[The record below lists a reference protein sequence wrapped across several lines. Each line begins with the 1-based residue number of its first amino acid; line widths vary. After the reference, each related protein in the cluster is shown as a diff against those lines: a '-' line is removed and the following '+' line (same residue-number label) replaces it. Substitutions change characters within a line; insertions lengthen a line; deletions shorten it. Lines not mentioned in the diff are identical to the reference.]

1 MKRLLPILLIFFVL
15 CGCSAGSPQAASSAA
30 YYVNE
35 TKEDYA
41 AEAAGASYSNGFPV
55 VEENSDEKLVYTGS
69 VRLETREYES
79 FSKELSSLIRD
90 YEGIIQSMNENGGSG
105 SRRYLDLTVRIPAQ
119 RFDEFLEAL
128 RSSSASVSGI
138 STYVDNIT
146 RQYSDNELRI
156 VALNVQH
163 ESLLQLLNE
172 AQDLSDV
179 ILLEERLSD
188 VESELNILQS
198 YKHSMDED
206 VTYSTITISV
216 SEVVIYS
223 QSSFSQR
230 IAEAFN
236 GSLDNF
242 LSGMEDLLI
251 GFIYFLPFLIVLIAV
266 FFLLRT
272 PLKKLLS
279 RFRRPKSE

>member
-1 MKRLLPILLIFFVL
+1 MKKLLPILLIFFVL
-15 CGCSAGSPQAASSAA
+15 CGCSAGSAAASSAA
-30 YYVNE
+30 YYISDM
-35 TKEDYA
+35 KEDYA

-69 VRLETREYES
+69 VRLETREYET

-90 YEGIIQSMNENGGSG
+90 YEGIIQSMNENGSSG
-105 SRRYLDLTVRIPAQ
+105 SRRYLNLTVRIPAQ
-119 RFDEFLEAL
+119 RFDDFLEAL

-156 VALNVQH
+156 EALNVQH
-163 ESLLQLLNE
+163 ERLLQLLTE

-251 GFIYFLPFLIVLIAV
+251 GYIYFLPFLVILIAV
-266 FFLLRT
+266 FFLLRK
-272 PLKKLLS
+272 PLKKVLA
-279 RFRRPKSE
+279 RFHRPKSE

>member
-1 MKRLLPILLIFFVL
+1 MKKLLPILLIFFVL
-15 CGCSAGSPQAASSAA
+15 CGCSAGSAAASSAA
-30 YYVNE
+30 YYISDM
-35 TKEDYA
+35 KEDYA

-69 VRLETREYES
+69 VRLETREYET

-90 YEGIIQSMNENGGSG
+90 YEGIIQSMNENGSSG
-105 SRRYLDLTVRIPAQ
+105 SRRYLNLTVRIPAQ
-119 RFDEFLEAL
+119 RFDDFLEAL

-156 VALNVQH
+156 EALNVQH
-163 ESLLQLLNE
+163 ERLLQLLTE

-251 GFIYFLPFLIVLIAV
+251 GFIYFLPFLVILIAV
-266 FFLLRT
+266 FFLLRK
-272 PLKKLLS
+272 PLKKVLA
-279 RFRRPKSE
+279 RFHRPKSE

>member
-1 MKRLLPILLIFFVL
+1 MKKLLPILLIFFVL
-15 CGCSAGSPQAASSAA
+15 CGCSAGSAAASSAA
-30 YYVNE
+30 YYISDM
-35 TKEDYA
+35 KEDYA

-69 VRLETREYES
+69 VRLETREYET

-90 YEGIIQSMNENGGSG
+90 YEGIIQSMNENGSSG

-156 VALNVQH
+156 EALNVQH
-163 ESLLQLLNE
+163 ERLLQLLTE

-179 ILLEERLSD
+179 ILLEERLSN

-206 VTYSTITISV
+206 VTYSTIDIMV

-223 QSSFSQR
+223 ESSFGQR
-230 IAEAFN
+230 ISEALN

-242 LSGMEDLLI
+242 VRGMEDLLI
-251 GFIYFLPFLIVLIAV
+251 GFIYFLPFLVILIAV
-266 FFLLRT
+266 FFLLRK
-272 PLKKLLS
+272 PLKKVLA
-279 RFRRPKSE
+279 RFHRPKSE